1 MTTTA
6 LDLETTIRELVDQR
20 DALDA
25 LLRFG
30 AGQDLRDES
39 LFRSAF
45 AEDAVLDF
53 SQPAEQFGAVITPM
67 KGIDEIARILT
78 TLAPLHTTH
87 TVTNPR
93 IEIEGDQARLFALV
107 EAQHVQ
113 RDDPTR
119 HLLLK
124 NVYWVDL
131 SSAGS
136 RWVIDVMTIHNVW
149 HDGDPVVLFG

>member
-1 MTTTA
+1 MTTSA
-6 LDLETTIRELVDQR
+6 PDLETTIRELVDQR

-45 AEDAVLDF
+45 ADDAVLDF
-53 SQPAEQFGAVITPM
+53 SQPAERFGAVIAPM
-67 KGIDEIARILT
+67 KGIEEIARILA

-93 IEIEGDQARLFALV
+93 IEVDGDQARLFALV
-107 EAQHVQ
+107 EAQHVR

-131 SSAGS
+131 SRADR
-136 RWVIDVMTIHNVW
+136 RWVIDSMTIDNIW
-149 HDGDPVVLFG
+149 YDGDGAVLFG

>member
-1 MTTTA
+1 MTVTDLDTA
-6 LDLETTIRELVDQR
+6 VRELIDQR

-30 AGQDLRDES
+30 AGQDLRDEQ

-45 AEDAVLDF
+45 ADDAVLDF
-53 SQPAEQFGAVITPM
+53 TQPAERFGAAVPPM
-67 KGIDEIARILT
+67 NGIGEIAQILT
-78 TLAPLHTTH
+78 TLEPLHTTH

-93 IEIEGDQARLFALV
+93 IEVDGDTARLFALV
-107 EAQHVQ
+107 EAQHVR
-113 RDDPTR
+113 RDDPRR

-131 SSAGS
+131 SRAPS
-136 RWVIDVMTIHNVW
+136 RWVVDTMTIDNIW
-149 HDGDPVVLFG
+149 HDGDPAVLFG

>member
-1 MTTTA
+1 MTAT
-6 LDLETTIRELVDQR
+6 DLQSTVRELVDQR

-30 AGQDLRDES
+30 AGQDLRDEQ

-45 AEDAVLDF
+45 ADDAVLDF
-53 SQPAEQFGAVITPM
+53 TQPAERFGATLSPM
-67 KGIDEIARILT
+67 KGIEEIVQVLT
-78 TLAPLHTTH
+78 TLEPLHTTH

-93 IEIEGDQARLFALV
+93 TEVEGDTARLFALV
-107 EAQHVQ
+107 EAQHVR
-113 RDDPTR
+113 RDEPAR

-131 SSAGS
+131 SRATG
-136 RWVIDVMTIHNVW
+136 RWVVDTMTIDNVW
-149 HDGDPVVLFG
+149 HAGDPTVLFG

>member
-1 MTTTA
+1 MTTI
-6 LDLETTIRELVDQR
+6 DLETTVRELTDQR

-30 AGQDLRDES
+30 AGQDLQDEE

-45 AEDAVLDF
+45 ADDAVLDF
-53 SQPAEQFGAVITPM
+53 TQPAETFGATVPAM
-67 KGIDEIARILT
+67 KGIEEIAEILT
-78 TLAPLHTTH
+78 NLQPLRTTH

-93 IEIEGDQARLFALV
+93 TELDGDTALLFALV
-107 EAQHVQ
+107 EAQHVR
-113 RDDPTR
+113 RDDPAR

-131 SSAGS
+131 SRAGS
-136 RWVIDVMTIHNVW
+136 QWVIDVMRIRNVW
-149 HDGDPVVLFG
+149 HDGDPAVLFG

>member
-1 MTTTA
+1 MTT
-6 LDLETTIRELVDQR
+6 LDLEATIRELVDQR

-30 AGQDLRDES
+30 AGQDLRDEA

-45 AEDAVLDF
+45 AADAVLDF
-53 SQPAEQFGAVITPM
+53 TQPAERFGATVPPM
-67 KGIDEIARILT
+67 KGIEEIARILT
-78 TLAPLHTTH
+78 TLEPLHTTH

-93 IEIEGDQARLFALV
+93 VEVDGDTAQLFALV
-107 EAQHVQ
+107 EAQHVR
-113 RDDPTR
+113 RDDPQR

-131 SSAGS
+131 SRAPS
-136 RWVIDVMTIHNVW
+136 RWVVDTMTIDNIW
-149 HDGDPVVLFG
+149 HDGDPAVLFG

>member
-1 MTTTA
+1 MTATPE
-6 LDLETTIRELVDQR
+6 LETTVRELVAQR

-30 AGQDLRDES
+30 AGQDLGDER

-45 AEDAVLDF
+45 AADAVLDF
-53 SQPAEQFGAVITPM
+53 SQPAERFGASIPSM
-67 KGIDEIARILT
+67 KGIEEITGILT
-78 TLAPLHTTH
+78 TLEPLRTTH
-87 TVTNPR
+87 TVSNAR
-93 IEIEGDQARLFALV
+93 IDVTGDTAKLFALV
-107 EAQHVQ
+107 EAQHVR
-113 RDDPTR
+113 RDDEA

-124 NVYWVDL
+124 NIYWVDL
-131 SSAGS
+131 SRAGS

>member
-1 MTTTA
+1 VTTT
-6 LDLETTIRELVDQR
+6 DLETAVRELADQR
-20 DALDA
+20 DILDA

-30 AGQDLRDES
+30 AGQDLQDEE

-45 AEDAVLDF
+45 AEDAILDF
-53 SQPAEQFGAVITPM
+53 SQPAETFGATITPM
-67 KGIDEIARILT
+67 KGIEEIAVIMT
-78 TLAPLHTTH
+78 TLEPLRTTH

-93 IEIEGDQARLFALV
+93 IDVTGDTAQLFALV
-107 EAQHVQ
+107 EAQHVR

-131 SSAGS
+131 SRTGS

-149 HDGDPVVLFG
+149 HDGDPTVLFG

>member
-1 MTTTA
+1 MAPTA
-6 LDLETTIRELVDQR
+6 PDLETTIRELVDQR

-45 AEDAVLDF
+45 ADDAVLDF
-53 SQPAEQFGAVITPM
+53 SQPAERFGAVIAPM
-67 KGIDEIARILT
+67 KGIEEIARILA

-93 IEIEGDQARLFALV
+93 IEVDGDQARLFALV
-107 EAQHVQ
+107 EAQHVR

-131 SSAGS
+131 SRAER
-136 RWVIDVMTIHNVW
+136 RWVIDSMTIDNIW
-149 HDGDPVVLFG
+149 YDGDGAVLFG

>member
-1 MTTTA
+1 MTPTA
-6 LDLETTIRELVDQR
+6 PDLETTIRELVDQR

-45 AEDAVLDF
+45 ADDAVLDF
-53 SQPAEQFGAVITPM
+53 SQPAERFGAVIAPM
-67 KGIDEIARILT
+67 KGIEEIARILA

-93 IEIEGDQARLFALV
+93 IEVDGDQARLFALV
-107 EAQHVQ
+107 EAQHVR

-131 SSAGS
+131 SRAER
-136 RWVIDVMTIHNVW
+136 RWVIDSMTIDNIW
-149 HDGDPVVLFG
+149 YDGDGAVLFG